1 MYDIIKVND
10 NVYDELYPSQCLVD
24 FTIPK
29 TSHAVPVLIY
39 FHGGDLASGG
49 RSADFIPS
57 LAAEYGI
64 AVASVD
70 YRMYPYAQYPDF
82 LNDAG
87 RAAEFVWNY
96 GKNTGLFNRFYIG
109 GSEAGAY
116 IAMMLYFCPD
126 YMREFV
132 LSPDLFD
139 GFLFDGGQPTTHFS
153 VLNERCIDQRAI
165 RIDKAA
171 PMYYLDVLAS
181 AENRAEKRPP
191 VLLVTAERENP
202 GIGPQNDLL
211 METMLEFGY
220 SPHRITREVMK
231 GFGHGEYLNQPSADG
246 KYPVNRVFGEFIT
259 KNFK

>member
-10 NVYDELYPSQCLVD
+10 NVYDELYSAQCLVD

-39 FHGGDLASGG
+39 FHGGDLASGS
-49 RSADFIPS
+49 RKADFIPS

-87 RAAEFVWNY
+87 RACEFVWNY

-109 GSEAGAY
+109 GSSGGAY
-116 IAMMLYFCPD
+116 IAMMLYFNPV

-139 GFLFDGGQPTTHFS
+139 GFLFDGGKSTTHFNI
-153 VLNERCIDQRAI
+153 LKERCIDQRAI
-165 RIDKAA
+165 RIDKGA
-171 PMYYLDVLAS
+171 PIYYLDMPPS
-181 AENRAEKRPP
+181 PAETRPP
-191 VLLVTAERENP
+191 VLLVTAERELP
-202 GIGPQNDLL
+202 GLGAENDLL

-220 SPHRITREVMK
+220 DPQRISRVIMK
-231 GFGHGEYLNQPSADG
+231 GYAHGEYLNRSSDDEN
-246 KYPVNRVFGEFIT
+246 YPINRVFGEFIT